1 MAKLATMV
9 RNQYGEK
16 MIKISFPYEMAIIFK
31 VRNLIG
37 VKYLPERRVWIAPLF
52 VETLNKLKKYGFV
65 LDKRLT
71 KFMSETHDKT
81 KSFVNKKIAGLKGKP
96 FDYQY
101 IGIDFIERNNGR
113 CLLADEMGLGKT
125 MQALGWCQL
134 HRDKKPVLIVT
145 PASLKLNWEQELKM
159 WMPNPDYEI
168 LSGKKPWQPTADYL
182 IINYDILPSWVD
194 TIKDLNV
201 QVMITDECF
210 PAGTKVLTPSG
221 SKNIET
227 INKGDVVLNAFGEGV
242 VEKINKRKT
251 NNLIRLHLNNDTF
264 IDVTPNHLFFSTEG
278 WIQASDS
285 LGKIL
290 FDYSDIFYTF
300 VYYINTKR
308 YETNEKEMRM
318 VQKNIPINFFKKKV
332 LWDILFSEMEKY
344 PAPSKKS
351 IVFRNKKQKA
361 NQFFNSCSQE
371 QSKLGKGSIRAN
383 EKEQPIFQSNSKG
396 KNKTKLEKIWASFK
410 KTTSQRWKWENIT
423 QSTKNFMD
431 CFRGW
436 LENRISNMY
445 KTIYKFR
452 LSNLLQSRHSTPQEK
467 DLDRSGWMVSSI
479 ERCKENRQEKGTIIE
494 NIRVERIEI
503 LESRCREQPFESVV
517 YNLQV
522 SNHPSYYANGLLV
535 HNCHYYKNNSSKRTK
550 AIKRISKNIPH
561 VIALSGTPIVNKPI
575 EAYNAINIIN
585 PNLFPSFLNYTRRY
599 CNAKY
604 NGYGWDFNGASNTQ
618 ELHETLVNTIMIR
631 RLKKDVL
638 KDLPEKLYSFVP
650 LEFDAEGKNEYQ
662 KAESSFIDYVREN
675 YGFDRALKAINAE
688 VLVQYGE
695 LKKLAVKGALNQSIE
710 WIRNFLEI
718 DGKLVVFAIHRFV
731 IDEIVKNFE
740 GKVVK
745 IDGSV
750 ALAERQKVIERFQ
763 NDNSCRL
770 FVGNIRAAGVGITLT
785 AASNVAFLELPWT
798 PGELRQAID
807 RVHRIG
813 QKNCV
818 NIHYLFAINTI
829 MDKVARLIDQKQR
842 IIDSVLDGKN
852 PEEQDSIMLY
862 DILKS
867 YEISR

>member
-9 RNQYGEK
+9 KNQYGEK
-16 MIKISFPYEMAIIFK
+16 LIKIAFSYETAIIFK

-37 VKYLPERRVWIAPLF
+37 SRYFPERKIWIAPLY
-52 VETLNKLKKYGFV
+52 VETLNKLSAMGFT
-65 LDKRLT
+65 LDDRLH
-71 KFMSETHDKT
+71 KFIKQSKQKATNLT
-81 KSFVNKKIAGLKGKP
+81 IKKIKGLKGEP
-96 FDYQY
+96 FPYQY
-101 IGIDFIERNNGR
+101 AGISFIEQHHGR
-113 CLLADEMGLGKT
+113 ALVADEMGLGKT
-125 MQALGWCQL
+125 LQALAWCQM
-134 HRDKKPVLIVT
+134 HRNKVPVLIIT
-145 PASLKLNWEQELKM
+145 PASLKLNWVNELEL
-159 WMPNPDYEI
+159 WLPDVNYEI
-168 LSGKKPWQPTADYL
+168 LSGKKTWKPTADFI

-221 SKNIET
+221 NKNIET
-227 INKGDVVLNAFGEGV
+227 INEGDVVLNAFGEGI

-251 NNLIRLHLNNDTF
+251 NHLIRLYLNNNTF

-285 LGKIL
+285 VGKIL

-300 VYYINTKR
+300 VKYINTKR

-344 PAPSKKS
+344 PTTSKKS
-351 IVFRNKKQKA
+351 IVFQNKKQKA
-361 NQFFNSCSQE
+361 NQFLNSCSQE
-371 QSKLGKGSIRAN
+371 QSQLGKGSIRAN

-467 DLDRSGWMVSSI
+467 DLDRSGWVVSSI
-479 ERCKENRQEKGTIIE
+479 ERCKENRQEKGTIVE

-550 AIKRISKNIPH
+550 AVKKIGKNIPH
-561 VIALSGTPIVNKPI
+561 IIALSGTPIVNRPI
-575 EAYNAINIIN
+575 EAFNAINLIN
-585 PNLFPSFLNYTRRY
+585 PEIFPSFIDYTRRY

-618 ELHETLVNTIMIR
+618 ELHEILSGTLMIR

-650 LEFDAEGKNEYQ
+650 LELSKEGKEEYTM
-662 KAESSFIDYVREN
+662 AEDMFIDYLSEN
-675 YGFDRALKAINAE
+675 YGEEKAIKAVNAE
-688 VLVQYGE
+688 VLVQYAE
-695 LKKLAVKGALNQSIE
+695 LKKLAVKGCLKESIA
-710 WIRNFLEI
+710 WIRDFLDV
-718 DGKLVVFAIHRFV
+718 DGKLVVFAVHKFV
-731 IDEIVKNFE
+731 IEELMKEFGNVA
-740 GKVVK
+740 VK

-750 ALAERQKVIERFQ
+750 SIENRQKAIEKFQ
-763 NDNSCRL
+763 NDDSCRL
-770 FVGNIRAAGVGITLT
+770 FVGNIKAAGVGITLT
-785 AASNVAFLELPWT
+785 ASSNVAFLELPWT

-818 NIHYLFAINTI
+818 NVHYLFAINTI
-829 MDKVARLIDQKQR
+829 MDKIARLIDQKQK
-842 IIDSVLDGKN
+842 IIDSVLDGKDIDN
-852 PEEQDSIMLY
+852 QDLMLY
-862 DILKS
+862 EILKS
-867 YEISR
+867 YETSR